1 MELQVKQ
8 AESETYNYTQWNLL
22 IACASDCSKVKA
34 HELVKSLLKF
44 IVLGMTFSDH
54 IDQWITD
61 L

>member
-8 AESETYNYTQWNLL
+8 AESEIYNYTQLSLL
-22 IACASDCSKVKA
+22 TACARDCSKVKV

-44 IVLGMTFSDH
+44 IVLGMNFSDDV
-54 IDQWITD
+54 DQWITD